1 MEGGRDGE
9 MEGRRD
15 GGMERRR
22 DGETEGWREGK
33 MPEIEEK
40 TRKYFLNTM
49 RVRINYFL
57 FIVAICTYSCNKQQ
71 KANEISTEN
80 IEYAEQMIGLNFTP
94 DERDSMLSGL
104 QNVLRDYEKIRN
116 YHISNNIPPALLF
129 NPLPSGFKPDII
141 QKSIKWDFP
150 ESVEL
155 PKNLDDLAF
164 YSVAELSVLIR
175 QRKISSVELT
185 QFYIDRLKK
194 FGDTLQCVITLTE
207 DLALQQARK
216 ADDEIKKGIY
226 RSPLHGIPY
235 GVKDLLSLKGY
246 PTTWGAEP
254 YKDQVIDETATV
266 ITKLEEAGAV
276 LVAKLTLGALAMDD
290 VWFGGQT
297 KNPWDLNQ
305 GSSGSS
311 AGSASATAA
320 GLVPFAI
327 GTETWGSIVS
337 PSNRCGTTGLRPT
350 FGRVSRYGAMALAWT
365 MDKIGPICR
374 SADDCA
380 LVFNVIRGRD
390 EKDPFTIPASFNYNS
405 KIDLRKLKVG
415 FVQELFKTDTL
426 NHTNDSISL
435 EVFRTLGAK
444 LIPVEL
450 PDSIPISALN
460 IILWAEASAAF
471 DELTRSNRD
480 TLLRLQTKGA
490 WPNYFRQGRFI
501 PAVEYI
507 NANRLRTLLIQ
518 EVHNVFSQYDVI
530 ICPSFEGD
538 QLLMT
543 NLTGNP
549 CVVLPNGF
557 IMGHPTSISLIGNLF
572 DEATI
577 LAVAKAYQEATEW
590 DEMHPPFFK

>member
-1 MEGGRDGE
+1 
-9 MEGRRD
+9 
-15 GGMERRR
+15 
-22 DGETEGWREGK
+22 
-33 MPEIEEK
+33 
-40 TRKYFLNTM
+40 M
-49 RVRINYFL
+49 RI
-57 FIVAICTYSCNKQQ
+57 FIVSLTFLVTIFTLSCKKQQ
-71 KANEISTEN
+71 GTNEITVETIGS
-80 IEYAEQMIGLNFTP
+80 AEQMIGLEFTP
-94 DERDSMLSGL
+94 VERDSMLSGL
-104 QNVLRDYEKIRN
+104 QDVLKDYEKIRN
-116 YHISNNIPPALLF
+116 YPLSNDIPPALLF

-141 QKSIKWDFP
+141 QKPIRLDLPKN
-150 ESVEL
+150 VEL
-155 PKNLDDLAF
+155 PGNINELAF

-185 QFYIDRLKK
+185 KFFLDRLKK

-207 DLALQQARK
+207 DLALRQAQK
-216 ADDEIKKGIY
+216 ADDDLKRGIY

-254 YKDQVIDETATV
+254 YQDQVIGETATV
-266 ITKLEEAGAV
+266 ISNLEEAGAI

-327 GTETWGSIVS
+327 GTETWGSIIS
-337 PSNRCGTTGLRPT
+337 PSTRCGTTGLRPT
-350 FGRVSRYGAMALAWT
+350 FGRVSRFGAMALAWT

-374 SADDCA
+374 SAEDCA
-380 LVFNVIRGRD
+380 MVFDVIRGQD
-390 EKDPFTIPASFNYNS
+390 EKDPFTIPAAFNYNS
-405 KIDLRKLKVG
+405 QINLKNLKIG
-415 FVQELFKTDTL
+415 FVEDLFKSDYL
-426 NHTNDSISL
+426 NRANDSISL
-435 EVFRTLGAK
+435 EIFRSLGAD
-444 LIPVEL
+444 LIPVKL
-450 PDSIPISALN
+450 PDSIPTSALN

-480 TLLRLQTKGA
+480 TLLRLQTKSA
-490 WPNYFRQGRFI
+490 WPNFFRQGRFI

-518 EVHNVFSQYDVI
+518 ELYDLFSQYDVI

-543 NLTGNP
+543 NLTGHP

-557 IMGHPTSISLIGNLF
+557 IKGHPTSISLLGNLF

-577 LAVAKAYQEATEW
+577 LAAAKVYQDATDW
-590 DEMHPPFFK
+590 DEQHPDFFK